1 MKIKGV
7 IFDLDGV
14 IVTTDN
20 YHFKAWKRLADERDI
35 YFDRRINE
43 YLRGVSRMESLEII
57 LKRADKVYSQNEKL
71 EMTEIKNNYY
81 KEFINKLT
89 PKDILPGVITI
100 LNGLKEKGIK
110 IAIGSSSKNAAT
122 IIKNIQLEKYFD
134 AIVDG
139 NNIFK
144 GKPDPEV
151 FMRAARAIEVLP
163 QNCLVVED
171 AEAGVKAAINGGMK
185 VLGVG
190 YAARLNQLDM
200 RAVDLTTIKVD
211 ELINII

>member
-89 PKDILPGVITI
+89 PKDILPGVITM

-110 IAIGSSSKNAAT
+110 IAIGSSSKNAAK

-139 NNIFK
+139 NNISK

>member
-1 MKIKGV
+1 MRIKGV

-20 YHFKAWKRLADERDI
+20 YHFEAWKRLADERDI

-89 PKDILPGVITI
+89 PKDILPGVITM

-110 IAIGSSSKNAAT
+110 IAIGSSSKNAAK

-139 NNIFK
+139 NNISK

>member
-1 MKIKGV
+1 MRIKGV

-20 YHFKAWKRLADERDI
+20 YHFEAWKRLADERDI
-35 YFDRRINE
+35 YFDRKINE
-43 YLRGVSRMESLEII
+43 HLRGVSRMESLEII
-57 LKRADKVYSQNEKL
+57 LKSADKEYSQNEKL
-71 EMTEIKNNYY
+71 EMTDIKNNYY
-81 KEFINKLT
+81 KEFINKIT

-110 IAIGSSSKNAAT
+110 IAIGSSSKNAAK

-139 NNIFK
+139 NNISK

-151 FMRAARAIEVLP
+151 FMKAARAIEVLP